1 MKKVLI
7 TFGLM
12 LFLTNF
18 ANSNETKCAD
28 FKKFSKEYLKCN
40 ANKIKKATINK
51 TNEIKDGTV
60 EKTYNIRGTF
70 PTNLGAIELSYDS
83 ENAIE
88 EFEVELQVQYW
99 ESDKTT

>member
-18 ANSNETKCAD
+18 ANTNETKCTD

-40 ANKIKKATINK
+40 ADKIKKGTIKKAKEIKQGTAKNKIKKK
-51 TNEIKDGTV
+51 E
-60 EKTYNIRGTF
+60 
-70 PTNLGAIELSYDS
+70 
-83 ENAIE
+83 
-88 EFEVELQVQYW
+88 
-99 ESDKTT
+99 

>member
-18 ANSNETKCAD
+18 AYSNETKCAD
-28 FKKFSKEYLKCN
+28 FKKFSKEYFKCN

-60 EKTYNIRGTF
+60 EKTENLKQGTIKLV
-70 PTNLGAIELSYDS
+70 NKAK
-83 ENAIE
+83 
-88 EFEVELQVQYW
+88 
-99 ESDKTT
+99 DKIKKEK

>member
-18 ANSNETKCAD
+18 AYSNETKCAD

-40 ANKIKKATINK
+40 ADKIKTAAIKKTSKIKEGAVEKTENLKQGTKKLVNKAKNKIKK
-51 TNEIKDGTV
+51 
-60 EKTYNIRGTF
+60 EK
-70 PTNLGAIELSYDS
+70 
-83 ENAIE
+83 
-88 EFEVELQVQYW
+88 
-99 ESDKTT
+99 

>member
-18 ANSNETKCAD
+18 AYSNETKCAD

-40 ANKIKKATINK
+40 ADKIKKVTIKKAKKIQEGTAKKTENFKVSIKNLTNKAKNKIKKK
-51 TNEIKDGTV
+51 E
-60 EKTYNIRGTF
+60 
-70 PTNLGAIELSYDS
+70 
-83 ENAIE
+83 
-88 EFEVELQVQYW
+88 
-99 ESDKTT
+99 